1 MIDRINGCLKH
12 IGVRGRSIFAQD
24 KGTPYVP
31 TKPSAEA
38 NICLTC
44 DPNKKCKG
52 NCERYRQAHKKL
64 KEQNNER
71 L

>member
-1 MIDRINGCLKH
+1 MSERVTSLRYSG
-12 IGVRGRSIFAQD
+12 IFVKTEHSNA
-24 KGTPYVP
+24 YEP

-38 NICLTC
+38 LICLTC

-64 KEQNNER
+64 KEQSNE
-71 L
+71 